1 MVSTRPERTSA
12 QRLRRRLSWAFALGG
27 AALLTSGCTVDEAL
41 RMGMPQPATKEGPI
55 IENLWI
61 GSWIAAWAVGALVW
75 GLIIAA
81 IILFRRRSH
90 HEGMPKQTKYNVPIE
105 FLYTV
110 APLVMIL
117 VLASF
122 VWRDQTELMSLTDK
136 STHTV
141 GVDAFRWSWAF
152 NYKEEGVYDVGTP
165 EAKPTLWLPVDER
178 TRFQLTSPDVDHSFW
193 IPDFLFKMD
202 VIPGRM
208 NQFEL
213 TPDKLGTFPGRCAEL
228 CGVDH
233 SAMLFDVKVVSR
245 AEYEAHIQELKD
257 MGQTG
262 VFDTGRASTKEGVT
276 A

>member
-1 MVSTRPERTSA
+1 M
-12 QRLRRRLSWAFALGG
+12 SWAFALGG
-27 AALLTSGCTVDEAL
+27 TALLTTGCTVDEAL

-55 IENLWI
+55 IESLWI

-122 VWRDQTELMSLTDK
+122 VWRDQTELMSLTNK
-136 STHTV
+136 TTHTV
-141 GVDAFRWSWAF
+141 AVDAFRWSWAF
-152 NYKEEGVYDVGTP
+152 NYKEEGAYDVGTP
-165 EAKPTLWLPVDER
+165 DAKPTLWLPVNER
-178 TRFQLTSPDVDHSFW
+178 TRFELTSPDVDHSFW

-202 VIPGRM
+202 VIPGRT
-208 NQFEL
+208 NKFEL

-233 SAMLFDVKVVSR
+233 SAMLFDVKVVTR
-245 AEYEAHIQELKD
+245 AEYDAHIQELKD
-257 MGQTG
+257 TGQSG
-262 VFDTGRASTKEGVT
+262 LFDTGRSSSKAGVT